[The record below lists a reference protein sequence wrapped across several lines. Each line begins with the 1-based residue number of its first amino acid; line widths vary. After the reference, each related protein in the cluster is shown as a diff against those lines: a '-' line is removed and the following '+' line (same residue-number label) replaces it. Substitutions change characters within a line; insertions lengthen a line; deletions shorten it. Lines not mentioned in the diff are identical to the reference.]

1 MDFNVK
7 LFNIDGKA
15 VTCEDLM
22 KKIYL
27 NSEEKTAQ
35 IQRIV
40 DHLRDQIRNTGD
52 ASVMA
57 PWIAEYLSTAV
68 KNDDNLIKLFGI
80 ISRLLKTKSGNS
92 DEDSEYELTDAMKRD
107 LLSEVETILK
117 KS

>member
-35 IQRIV
+35 IHIQ
-40 DHLRDQIRNTGD
+40 
-52 ASVMA
+52 
-57 PWIAEYLSTAV
+57 AV
-68 KNDDNLIKLFGI
+68 HF
-80 ISRLLKTKSGNS
+80 
-92 DEDSEYELTDAMKRD
+92 
-107 LLSEVETILK
+107 TIN
-117 KS
+117 